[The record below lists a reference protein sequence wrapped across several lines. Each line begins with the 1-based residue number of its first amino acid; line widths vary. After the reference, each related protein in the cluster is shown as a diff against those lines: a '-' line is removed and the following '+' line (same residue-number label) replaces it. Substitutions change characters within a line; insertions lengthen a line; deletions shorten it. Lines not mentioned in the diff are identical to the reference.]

1 MAVIRSLEIVL
12 RPNRTQERR
21 MLDTVGHCCFLYN
34 HLLEYCREQYEK
46 GEKHPS
52 EFDLDKHITEFKK
65 EHPELKNVYSQV
77 LTNVST
83 RLSKAFDGFFRRVK
97 EKKEEAGYPRFR
109 SFHRYDSFTYTQ
121 NGFSLKN
128 GHLELSKIGPVKAY
142 GIRKMTGKLKTCT
155 IKREGFSPHYRWKA
169 LLTYEFDDISTGFIE
184 DTRIPCGID
193 LGLTDTVTVSDGK
206 FYTNSKQIVK
216 AESSIARIQRK
227 ISKYDKGTEQRNRY
241 KQHLFH
247 AFSNLKRKM
256 KAERFRIVN
265 ELIDNHNI
273 IAFESLNI
281 KALEDKS
288 LGKGMRKSYR
298 DACWGYLLQTLRY
311 KAEEAGTGLI
321 EVNPAYT
328 SQMCS
333 LCGNIVEKEL
343 SERRHRCPHCGLDIG
358 RDLNAARNIL
368 RLGLQALQSGTDE
381 WRVVPVG
388 KDDHRVGIL

>member
-1 MAVIRSLEIVL
+1 
-12 RPNRTQERR
+12 

-65 EHPELKNVYSQV
+65 EHPELKDVYSQV

-109 SFHRYDSFTYTQ
+109 SFQRYDSFTYTQ

-155 IKREGFSPHYRWKA
+155 IKREGFAPHYRWKA

-184 DTRIPCGID
+184 DTRTPCGID
-193 LGLTDTVTVSDGK
+193 MGLTNTVTISDGK
-206 FYTNSKQIVK
+206 VYTNSKHIVK

-227 ISKYDKGTEQRNRY
+227 ISKYDKGTEQRNKY
-241 KQHLFH
+241 GQHLFH

-265 ELIDNHNI
+265 ELIDDHNI

-298 DACWGYLLQTLRY
+298 DARWGHLLQTLRY

-381 WRVVPVG
+381 WRVVPFG
-388 KDDHRVGIL
+388 NDDHRVGIL